1 MKKKVKALSR
11 EGVATKTQ
19 KHRII
24 ENLKELP
31 IATYAYQKAGV
42 PKATYYKWRDTDDDF
57 REATDSALITGKLT
71 MNDIA
76 KSQLV
81 KHINEGTLTAI
92 IFWLKHHDSD
102 FNPKII
108 VEMKDRRE
116 LSKEENLLLATAIR
130 NMGYRGTLL
139 REKELRESFL
149 KSNDP
154 EIIEIEKTLQKTIH
168 GGEKVDTKDDEPD
181 RMIEFNKVMKK
192 LKDKKII
199 E

>member
-1 MKKKVKALSR
+1 MKKKVKAPPR
-11 EGVATKTQ
+11 EAVATKAQ
-19 KHRII
+19 KKRVI

-42 PKATYYKWRDTDDDF
+42 PKATYYKWRDTDDEF
-57 REATDSALITGKLT
+57 REATNDALITGKLT

-92 IFWLKHHDSD
+92 IFWLKHHDPD

-108 VEMKDRRE
+108 IEMKDKRE
-116 LSKEENLLLATAIR
+116 LSKEENLLLATALR
-130 NMGYRGTLL
+130 NMGYHGTLL

-149 KSNDP
+149 KSTDP
-154 EIIEIEKTLQKTIH
+154 EIIEIENNLHKTLFGK
-168 GGEKVDTKDDEPD
+168 GVKKEEEDPD
-181 RMIEFNKVMKK
+181 RMVELGKLLTK